1 MGAKVSSLND
11 GNLER
16 NKLPLG
22 EYNLQ
27 DITRLGKKPT
37 NTIDLRTM
45 IDPSKVYA
53 DNEALEKL
61 TDIQKTFD
69 SIVDKKNDRL
79 NNLIRYETL
88 LMNYSTK
95 NRDVIKILDENI
107 KSQNQGLNDM
117 TESNYTQIAK
127 TRNLMKINKEIVVTH
142 KIMIIA
148 IIILSIIAV
157 SAGVFIAKKKMNS
170 LEIRTI

>member
-1 MGAKVSSLND
+1 MEVQLITT
-11 GNLER
+11 LR
-16 NKLPLG
+16 

-27 DITRLGKKPT
+27 DITRLGKKPG
-37 NTIDLRTM
+37 NIIDLKTM
-45 IDPSKVYA
+45 IDPEKVYA

-69 SIVDKKNDRL
+69 NLIDKKNDRL

-107 KSQNQGLNDM
+107 KSQNQGLTDM

-127 TRNLMKINKEIVVTH
+127 TRNLMKVNSEIVVTH
-142 KIMIIA
+142 KIMITFYCNVYYY
-148 IIILSIIAV
+148 S
-157 SAGVFIAKKKMNS
+157 N
-170 LEIRTI
+170 